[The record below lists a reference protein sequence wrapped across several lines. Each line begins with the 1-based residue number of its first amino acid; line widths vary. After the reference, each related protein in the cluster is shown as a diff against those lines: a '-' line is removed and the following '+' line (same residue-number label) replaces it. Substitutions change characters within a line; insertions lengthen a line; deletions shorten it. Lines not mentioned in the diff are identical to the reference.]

1 MILVFVFQQ
10 QSGDVNTWATR
21 LAAIEIVVNE
31 PAGEAAGATDLKFKK
46 SDFTPSHFFPF
57 SRADYLGKYC
67 SLAQLCRSTK
77 RKQTQGGN

>member
-21 LAAIEIVVNE
+21 LAAIEIAVNE

-46 SDFTPSHFFPF
+46 SDHPVAFLPFQSRRLPRQILFFG
-57 SRADYLGKYC
+57 ATLQINE
-67 SLAQLCRSTK
+67 A
-77 RKQTQGGN
+77 